1 MNQLQG
7 KGSPIPD
14 PQESVGALY
23 QPRLDI
29 MCEAYQKYCD
39 RLLCALNL
47 LQHLQEYPEF
57 RHFLKVRRRP
67 NKRRLLNC
75 YKISVHLFS
84 RFGLIFICMCNF
96 FSIFLQK
103 TSSCEFSL
111 ESFLNKPVK
120 HFQLLMA
127 HFSKILQIVP
137 DSHHDYEALRS
148 IVNGKK
154 G

>member
-1 MNQLQG
+1 MFSNLKIISHFKDVLNELFNQLCCFSQLVAISECHVNQLQG

-39 RLLCALNL
+39 RLQCALNL

-67 NKRRLLNC
+67 NER
-75 YKISVHLFS
+75 IDF
-84 RFGLIFICMCNF
+84 
-96 FSIFLQK
+96 
-103 TSSCEFSL
+103 
-111 ESFLNKPVK
+111 
-120 HFQLLMA
+120 
-127 HFSKILQIVP
+127 
-137 DSHHDYEALRS
+137 
-148 IVNGKK
+148 
-154 G
+154 